1 MRFKDLI
8 EVDDLDNSN
17 VCNENKL
24 EGSVI
29 TALMVIHNRIQE
41 KNLKPE
47 VKLST
52 VLKLLS
58 NATRLSYTKEDLISM
73 KNDNDT
79 IDSMIKNID
88 DQIVEFSTQENEVD
102 TSENGNTDEVVD
114 LDQTDIPQN
123 TVSNMAKSA
132 MRRRQD

>member
-17 VCNENKL
+17 VCNENKI

-79 IDSMIKNID
+79 IDNMIKNID

>member
-17 VCNENKL
+17 VCNENKI